1 MRAKSARAEPTR
13 AARIIIADTALGT
26 RNRLVECRLAV
37 DPNLNELVTKRRGA
51 AAARSLTLLADE
63 TVRAVGPHE
72 AKQRLAEMCA
82 RLIDARLAS

>member
-1 MRAKSARAEPTR
+1 MRAKNPRPEPAK
-13 AARIIIADTALGT
+13 AARIILRDTARDT
-26 RNRLVECRLAV
+26 QRRLVQCRLAV
-37 DPNLNELVTKRRGA
+37 DPNLRELVNRRGA